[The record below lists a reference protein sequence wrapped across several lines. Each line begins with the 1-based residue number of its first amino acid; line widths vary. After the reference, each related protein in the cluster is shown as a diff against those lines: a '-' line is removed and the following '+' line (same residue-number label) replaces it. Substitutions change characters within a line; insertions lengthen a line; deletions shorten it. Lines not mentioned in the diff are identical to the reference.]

1 MNSNLIEYLKHNY
14 PYIITNKNF
23 FYIIENDKI
32 IGVFN
37 GKEIIKLS
45 NKKYIHLPKNKK
57 ITSLPILKF
66 DDITYLAKI
75 NNFNYLQKV
84 KENKLIKDIKKIL
97 KTPNNYDYDYDAF
110 YNSENNTFIYIKKEY
125 QKYINEIIKNMHND
139 QLLIEI
145 CKKEIMYNMDNILK
159 KINDYINN
167 VSNHFVHLI
176 DPNMKNTKIFY
187 KQNKKHCDFLL
198 KNLDLL
204 EKNEQV
210 PLPYESKV
218 PLPMTS
224 IDSKIPLPMTSID
237 SKVPYE
243 SDTLSSI
250 KTKEPNLL
258 LDNISILKDEIQKL
272 KDLYNKDNLY
282 IILQNSYKKRCKKY
296 ILNHTD
302 DIIYSIKDYYNK
314 WLNWCELENSL
325 NKNDIYSC
333 KKELIKNINILQNLL
348 KNMIGSESN
357 KTNKNIVYIDSM
369 LKQLLNDQ
377 LIYLSLKDDFTQDVT
392 KSTIVESNFF
402 DDSEKNIK
410 YRLKKISELLV
421 LNNNTSINTE
431 SNNKSEQIF
440 HFITLNNIFF
450 RKQRVITELND
461 VIQNENLVIQD
472 YILNEFYKIK
482 KDFDKHV
489 NFLNL
494 QEIINSPFLQY
505 HKTNSS
511 IERIPETFYN
521 SITNILDFWNFNEI
535 YYRNQD
541 LDILNVIDDLID
553 DVNIYIRVKPLVGIN
568 DKTLLIS
575 TKSTENSISLNGKT
589 YNGFE
594 NVFPD
599 DFTNLDVY
607 IGKQDFENEYLLNNV
622 NFLEKFNTVPN
633 GLYNAFNKLQTGY
646 SLFLY
651 GNGISG
657 SGTSYTFFGEN
668 GTPGIVQYGLA
679 NLENVSNIK
688 LKHLFEQYVSNAN
701 DKYVKGNIHNLINI
715 VPELNEYF
723 SIDETTQFSEI
734 IPSYIDVKSLDIKDL
749 QDLCQI
755 IDTHRTKMNRIKIL
769 PTGKSSRSSLY
780 YIFQIESVNAERSYL
795 TIVDSCSQDS
805 PNDIYESFIKD
816 MHLENLMICDKEE
829 AISFIQNHAKNNIRN
844 DYSPE
849 FIYKCIQES
858 IYNNEALNHFNYY
871 MNSKNNYYDNV
882 KYHNFDEKDYNKSM
896 YFVNPKSE
904 IHTINRNNNCLTIPI
919 MKFIENISLKKDI
932 NRIKYHLI
940 YNIRKE
946 LSSLSQTM
954 HTLYLS
960 QDINNKKLY
969 GSIQKLEK
977 QSDYLGTFNDDV
989 VRQQGTFNDDVVRQ
1003 QGTFTD
1009 ASFKEEENQHTFTD
1023 DVDRRQGINNKVYT
1037 FNDAVDR
1044 RQGSNG
1050 KETIKIIIEK
1060 EI

>member
-14 PYIITNKNF
+14 PYIITNENF

-45 NKKYIHLPKNKK
+45 NKKHITLPKNKK
-57 ITSLPILKF
+57 ISSLPVLKF
-66 DDITYLAKI
+66 DDIKHDLHF
-75 NNFNYLQKV
+75 NFLPKGE
-84 KENKLIKDIKKIL
+84 ENKLMKDIKKLL
-97 KTPNNYDYDYDAF
+97 KTSDNYDYDAF
-110 YNSENNTFIYIKKEY
+110 YNSENNTFFYIKKEY

-145 CKKEIMYNMDNILK
+145 CKKEIMYNIDNILK

-167 VSNHFVHLI
+167 VSNHFLHLI

-210 PLPYESKV
+210 PLPYEKA
-218 PLPMTS
+218 LS
-224 IDSKIPLPMTSID
+224 IDTLSS
-237 SKVPYE
+237 
-243 SDTLSSI
+243 LSSI
-250 KTKEPNLL
+250 KTKEPNIL

-272 KDLYNKDNLY
+272 KQLYNKDNLY
-282 IILQNSYKKRCKKY
+282 LILQNSYKKRCKKY
-296 ILNHTD
+296 ILNNKD

-348 KNMIGSESN
+348 KNMIGESN

-392 KSTIVESNFF
+392 KSTIIESNFF

-410 YRLKKISELLV
+410 YRLKKISELLF

-511 IERIPETFYN
+511 IERIPKTFYN
-521 SITNILDFWNFNEI
+521 SITNILDFWNFNVI

-553 DVNIYIRVKPLVGIN
+553 NVNIYIRVKPLVGIN

-633 GLYNAFNKLQTGY
+633 GLYNAFNKLQMGY

-749 QDLCQI
+749 QDLCGI

-977 QSDYLGTFNDDV
+977 QSDYLD
-989 VRQQGTFNDDVVRQ
+989 
-1003 QGTFTD
+1003 TFTDAAD
-1009 ASFKEEENQHTFTD
+1009 ASFKEEENQ
-1023 DVDRRQGINNKVYT
+1023 GISSLNLSNNKVPLTKTSLDGKVYT
-1037 FNDAVDR
+1037 FNDALDR

-1050 KETIKIIIEK
+1050 KQTIKIIIEK

>member
-14 PYIITNKNF
+14 PYIITNGDF
-23 FYIIENDKI
+23 FYIIENNKI
-32 IGVFN
+32 IAFFN

-45 NKKYIHLPKNKK
+45 NKKHITLPKNKK
-57 ITSLPILKF
+57 ISSLPILKF
-66 DDITYLAKI
+66 DDIKHDLHF
-75 NNFNYLQKV
+75 NFLPKGQ
-84 KENKLIKDIKKIL
+84 ENKLIKDIKKLL
-97 KTPNNYDYDYDAF
+97 KTSDNYDYDAF

-125 QKYINEIIKNMHND
+125 QKYINNIIQNMQND
-139 QLLIEI
+139 KISIEI
-145 CKKEIMYNMDNILK
+145 CKKEIIYNVDNILK
-159 KINDYINN
+159 KIGDYIND
-167 VSNHFVHLI
+167 VSNHFLYLN
-176 DPNMKNTKIFY
+176 DPNMKITKRFY
-187 KQNKKHCDFLL
+187 QQNKNHCNFLL
-198 KNLDLL
+198 KNLELL
-204 EKNEQV
+204 EQNEQ
-210 PLPYESKV
+210 SN
-218 PLPMTS
+218 
-224 IDSKIPLPMTSID
+224 
-237 SKVPYE
+237 E
-243 SDTLSSI
+243 SDDSSLSISI
-250 KTKEPNLL
+250 KTKEPNIL

-272 KDLYNKDNLY
+272 KQLYNKDNLY

-296 ILNHTD
+296 ILNNKD
-302 DIIYSIKDYYNK
+302 DIINSIKDYYNK
-314 WLNWCELENSL
+314 WLNWCESNNSL
-325 NKNDIYSC
+325 NKNDINSC

-357 KTNKNIVYIDSM
+357 KTNKNIVYIDSA

-377 LIYLSLKDDFTQDVT
+377 LIYLSLKDNFTQDVT
-392 KSTIVESNFF
+392 NSTIIESNFF

-410 YRLKKISELLV
+410 YRLKKISELLY
-421 LNNNTSINTE
+421 LNNNTAINTE

-450 RKQRVITELND
+450 RKQRVITELD
-461 VIQNENLVIQD
+461 DIIQNENLVIQD
-472 YILNEFYKIK
+472 YVINEFYKIK

-489 NFLNL
+489 YFLNL

-521 SITNILDFWNFNEI
+521 SITNILDFWNFNVL

-541 LDILNVIDDLID
+541 LDILNIIDDLID
-553 DVNIYIRVKPLVGIN
+553 DVNIYIRIKPLVGIS

-589 YNGFE
+589 YNGFQ

-633 GLYNAFNKLQTGY
+633 GLYNAFNKLQMGY

-715 VPELNEYF
+715 IPELNEYF

-749 QDLCQI
+749 QDLCGI
-755 IDTHRTKMNRIKIL
+755 IDTHRTKMNRIKEL
-769 PTGKSSRSSLY
+769 PNGKSSRSSLY
-780 YIFQIESVNAERSYL
+780 YIFQIESINADGKPLRSYL

-805 PNDIYESFIKD
+805 PNDIYETFIKD

-829 AISFIQNHAKNNIRN
+829 AISFIQNHAKNNIKN

-904 IHTINRNNNCLTIPI
+904 FNTINRNNNCLTIPI

-940 YNIRKE
+940 YNIKKE
-946 LSSLSQTM
+946 LSSLPQTM

-977 QSDYLGTFNDDV
+977 QSDYLDTLSSIDSAGKGEENK
-989 VRQQGTFNDDVVRQ
+989 
-1003 QGTFTD
+1003 
-1009 ASFKEEENQHTFTD
+1009 SFKEQEDLQISSLNLSD
-1023 DVDRRQGINNKVYT
+1023 DNKVY
-1037 FNDAVDR
+1037 
-1044 RQGSNG
+1044 SNG
-1050 KETIKIIIEK
+1050 KGTIKIIIEK